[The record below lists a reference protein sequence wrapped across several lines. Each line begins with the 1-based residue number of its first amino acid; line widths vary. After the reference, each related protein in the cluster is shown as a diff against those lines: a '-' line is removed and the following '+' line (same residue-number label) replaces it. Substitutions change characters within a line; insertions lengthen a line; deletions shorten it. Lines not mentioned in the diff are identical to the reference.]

1 MKDPTQKISEKRAS
15 SNRKRWIP
23 TKRRNNQKPSQK
35 RLKSSLKGLNNK
47 RRRRMKILKNFLY
60 QPTWPRVL
68 PLSSLT
74 CSELNNETQ
83 SGLSRR
89 EKLTARSPQSRN
101 AFVCDKKC

>member
-74 CSELNNETQ
+74 CSEPYNESTMQAYYWTQ
-83 SGLSRR
+83 VYGAVQP
-89 EKLTARSPQSRN
+89 LTN
-101 AFVCDKKC
+101 AIVCVKTC